1 MAKHFP
7 ELSSVQHSLYSD
19 RNKEAGVR
27 KLKFKLHGEVEVPEK
42 FEDFILADYSS
53 DKGERIIIFC
63 SPDSRQLIGNIKEFF
78 GDATFQSCPAPF
90 SQLYI
95 FLERLIVR
103 KKKQMSSL

>member
-1 MAKHFP
+1 MDDGKNDVAEHFP

-53 DKGERIIIFC
+53 DKGERIIILC
-63 SPDSRQLIGNIKEFF
+63 SPRF
-78 GDATFQSCPAPF
+78 
-90 SQLYI
+90 
-95 FLERLIVR
+95 
-103 KKKQMSSL
+103 